1 MGQNDEIGKR
11 ISELREV
18 CGFTMKEMA
27 EALGLDLK
35 TYMSYERSG
44 EDIPIGVIFRLAN
57 KCNVDFTEIIT
68 GHASKLDTYQVVRAG
83 EGLEVS
89 RNPNYSYRDLAYLF
103 GHKIMAPTLVT
114 LTPEEP
120 EFNTHEGHEF
130 DYIVSGS
137 MKLFIDGR
145 ELTLSAGDSVY
156 LNSALP
162 HGFSV
167 ADGGSC
173 TFLAVIA
180 E

>member
-1 MGQNDEIGKR
+1 MTHNDEIGRR
-11 ISELREV
+11 IAELREI

-27 EALGLDLK
+27 EALGIDLK

-44 EDIPIGVIFRLAN
+44 EDIPIGVIFRIAN
-57 KCNVDFTEIIT
+57 KCSVDFTEIIT
-68 GHASKLDTYQVVRAG
+68 GHAAKLDTYQVVRAG

-89 RNPNYSYRDLAYLF
+89 RNPNYSYKDLAYLF

-114 LTPEEP
+114 LTPGEA

-137 MKLFIDGR
+137 MKLYIDGR
-145 ELTLSAGDSVY
+145 EIVLSAGDSVY
-156 LNSALP
+156 LNPSLP

-167 ADGGSC
+167 VNGDTC

>member
-1 MGQNDEIGKR
+1 LGHNDEIGRR
-11 ISELREV
+11 IAELRED

-27 EALGLDLK
+27 QTLGVDLK
-35 TYMSYERSG
+35 TYIEYENSG
-44 EDIPIGVIFRLAN
+44 EDIPIGVIFRIAN

-68 GHASKLDTYQVVRAG
+68 GHAAKLDTYQIVRAG
-83 EGLEVS
+83 DGLEVS
-89 RNPNYSYRDLAYLF
+89 RNPSYSYRDLAYLF

-114 LTPEEP
+114 LTPGELEL
-120 EFNTHEGHEF
+120 NTHEGHEF

-137 MKLFIDGR
+137 LKAAIDGR
-145 ELTLSAGDSVY
+145 ELTLNAGDSIY
-156 LNSALP
+156 LNPALP

-167 ADGGSC
+167 VNGDTC

>member
-1 MGQNDEIGKR
+1 MGHNDEIGRR

-27 EALGLDLK
+27 EALGVDLK
-35 TYMSYERSG
+35 TYITYERSG
-44 EDIPIGVIFRLAN
+44 EDIPIGVIFRIAN
-57 KCNVDFTEIIT
+57 KCKVDFTEIIT
-68 GHASKLDTYQVVRAG
+68 GHASKLETYQVVRAG
-83 EGLEVS
+83 EGLLVS
-89 RNPNYSYRDLAYLF
+89 RNPIYSYRDLAYLF

-114 LTPEEP
+114 LEP
-120 EFNTHEGHEF
+120 GEAELNTHEGHEF

-137 MKLFIDGR
+137 VKLFIDGR
-145 ELTLSAGDSVY
+145 ELALSAGDSVY

-167 ADGGSC
+167 TDGDSC